1 MLDCLANH
9 SAGDTVELTI
19 RKINGTD
26 RDVTVTLINDSSI
39 SSYSSE

>member
-1 MLDCLANH
+1 MLDCLAGH
-9 SAGDTVELTI
+9 SAGESVELTI

-26 RDVTVTLINDSSI
+26 RDVTVTLITDSSF